1 MKSKRWVELLE
12 ENYNAIINKGV
23 ELYKESI
30 ENRHLYYNVEMDKEG
45 NISTWY
51 SGSNNTIH
59 LSVHKGDSIV
69 CLCIDNNDLEIN
81 ISDTAIES
89 CLIRQNKA
97 EYLKTLELEQSEDYT
112 SYECLIAG
120 HHPEL
125 RGILEQCIEDEKQ
138 FLCDSCRE
146 MLEDELDEVI
156 RTYRCFAEMAEAQE
170 E

>member
-1 MKSKRWVELLE
+1 MKNRTWVDLLE
-12 ENYNAIINKGV
+12 DNYDAIIDAGV
-23 ELYKESI
+23 ELYKESV

-51 SGSNNTIH
+51 SGSDNTIH
-59 LSVHKGDSIV
+59 ISTYKGDSIV
-69 CLCIDNNDLEIN
+69 CLRIDNNDLEID
-81 ISDTAIES
+81 IPDSTIEGY
-89 CLIRQNKA
+89 LIRQNKT
-97 EYLKTLELEQSEDYT
+97 EYLELLELEQLEDYT
-112 SYECLIAG
+112 SYECLITD
-120 HHPEL
+120 HHPAL

-146 MLEDELDEVI
+146 MLQDELDEVI